1 MICSLE
7 FGLPRQARQMK
18 DEAKKIEE
26 EKQAEKGTVRP
37 PSMTYFRKKEKV
49 KGKLVDIDGLDV
61 LKALQGEYKKRVHTL
76 ARYPYSGGFYLA
88 PAPVVADLLK
98 LIEQFETATDH
109 PEGMT
114 MAQTWMKWATEV
126 YPEYLES
133 APTRMGSMFNEDDFP
148 TLHDCKK
155 RFRMKLTILPL
166 AEKDQVARITLI
178 SPAHQQLL
186 KAHAD
191 GAQQV
196 AIADLKKSIWKD
208 FMEPLQKVVEVFSK
222 DKFKVYD
229 SLLGNLMT
237 VVNVIPAYKDLF
249 NDANLMKAAEQ
260 VKDVFGKMTTDDLR
274 KSDEHRKVALAQA
287 TKLVAEFDPFARQ
300 FSEE

>member
-18 DEAKKIEE
+18 DEAKKIEAD
-26 EKQAEKGTVRP
+26 KHADKGTVRP
-37 PSMTYFRKKEKV
+37 PSMTYFRRKSETGKKEE
-49 KGKLVDIDGLDV
+49 IDGLAM
-61 LKALQGEYKKRVHTL
+61 LKELQQEYKKAVHTL

-88 PAPVVADLLK
+88 PAPVVAELLK
-98 LIEQFETATDH
+98 LEQMFEHGA
-109 PEGMT
+109 EGAPSK
-114 MAQTWMKWATEV
+114 MALTWVKWATEV
-126 YPEYLES
+126 YPEWE
-133 APTRMGSMFNEDDFP
+133 ATAKERMGSMYSEDDFP

-155 RFRMKLTILPL
+155 RFRMHLTILPL
-166 AEKDQVARITLI
+166 AEKEQVARITLI

-191 GAQQV
+191 NAQQT
-196 AIADLKKSIWKD
+196 AIGDLKKQIWKD

-249 NDANLMKAAEQ
+249 DDANLMNAAEQ
-260 VKDVFGKMTTDDLR
+260 VKVAFGKMTTDDLR
-274 KSDEHRKVALAQA
+274 TSDEHRKTA
-287 TKLVAEFDPFARQ
+287 LVAAKTLVAQFDPFARE
-300 FSEE
+300 FTAE